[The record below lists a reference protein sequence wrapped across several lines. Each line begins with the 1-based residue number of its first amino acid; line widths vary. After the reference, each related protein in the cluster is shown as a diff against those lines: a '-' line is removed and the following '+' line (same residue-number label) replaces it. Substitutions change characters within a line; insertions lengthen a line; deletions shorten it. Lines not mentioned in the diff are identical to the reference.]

1 MTTDSDSFD
10 TFYRSTA
17 HRISRFAF
25 AMTGD
30 PAEAQDITQEAYVR
44 AWRNWSRIGRFEHPE
59 SWVRLIVTRL
69 ATDRWRRLRLRRR
82 VESNE
87 QQPGLVEAPSDN
99 TVLLV
104 NALRRL
110 PADQRRVLCL
120 HYLLDQ
126 PIADI
131 AAETGMP
138 LGTVKSHLSRGRTA
152 LANVLGV
159 TVKERNGVR

>member
-1 MTTDSDSFD
+1 MADGEGFD
-10 TFYRSTA
+10 AFYRSTS
-17 HRISRFAF
+17 HRVSRYAY

-30 PAEAQDITQEAYVR
+30 AVEAQDITQEAYVR
-44 AWRNWSRIGRFEHPE
+44 AWRSWPRIGQFEQPE
-59 SWVRLIVTRL
+59 AWVRLVVTRL
-69 ATDRWRRLRLRRR
+69 ATDRWRRLKLRRHF
-82 VESNE
+82 ESAE
-87 QQPGLVEAPSDN
+87 QEPEPVAPPSEN

-110 PADQRRVLCL
+110 PVDQRRVLCL
-120 HYLLDQ
+120 HYLLDL

-152 LANVLGV
+152 LAGQFGA
-159 TVKERNGVR
+159 TMTKERNGVQ